1 MPFKL
6 NVLDQSPIPAGSTA
20 GDALRNSLELARL
33 ADRLGYYRSPSI
45 MARRASRAI
54 AQR

>member
-20 GDALRNSLELARL
+20 GDALRNSLEHALSCHQGL
-33 ADRLGYYRSPSI
+33 IGEIEIDADGT
-45 MARRASRAI
+45 ARAI
-54 AQR
+54 WAM